1 MPNLELILGI
11 VSEAEYERFKK
22 LPRDTHNTRPSYKEW
37 LSAVLKRQ
45 QRLRAQGL
53 RPTVV
58 MVELSSLPGWCR
70 RRARTIDAQARLAYA
85 SLLRRRRM
93 HTAAFLGASCLYL
106 KATRS

>member
-1 MPNLELILGI
+1 MPKSEPILGI
-11 VSEAEYERFKK
+11 VSEAEYQRFKN
-22 LPRDTHNTRPSYKEW
+22 LPRDTHNSRPSYKQW
-37 LSAVLKRQ
+37 VSVILKRQ

-58 MVELSSLPGWCR
+58 MIELSSLPGWCR

-85 SLLRRRRM
+85 SLLRRRLM

-106 KATRS
+106 KAT